1 ILSSN
6 IENAE
11 VEIFSLQKKH
21 ANPFYFLSNKISVKY
36 GNGWRYYS
44 LLSYLIF
51 CKKNKHKVIV
61 ESMGRLSLE
70 CGILAKAIR
79 LHDIYFHEHVGLN
92 SFKKA
97 IQLIKIFS
105 YYIAKKVIVL
115 TSHDYNL
122 LTTKYGIK
130 NVIQIP
136 NINPFDTSNNIIK
149 PYDQRENIV
158 IAVGRFTEQKN
169 FNELIEIWH
178 EANIPNWTLYII
190 GDGPNKR
197 ILEKAIAG
205 MSSIKMFKTTD
216 EICNYYNAA
225 KIYAMTSLYEGLPM
239 VLIESQSFGIPSV
252 AYDCPT
258 GPAEIITDNVNG
270 FLIPFK
276 NRELFIQ
283 KLRKLTSDDNLSNI
297 FSTNAI
303 KNSRKYNA
311 DAIIH
316 KW

>member
-1 ILSSN
+1 
-6 IENAE
+6 
-11 VEIFSLQKKH
+11 
-21 ANPFYFLSNKISVKY
+21 
-36 GNGWRYYS
+36 
-44 LLSYLIF
+44 
-51 CKKNKHKVIV
+51 
-61 ESMGRLSLE
+61 
-70 CGILAKAIR
+70 
-79 LHDIYFHEHVGLN
+79 
-92 SFKKA
+92 KKA

-316 KW
+316 KWISLLGI

>member
-1 ILSSN
+1 
-6 IENAE
+6 
-11 VEIFSLQKKH
+11 
-21 ANPFYFLSNKISVKY
+21 
-36 GNGWRYYS
+36 
-44 LLSYLIF
+44 
-51 CKKNKHKVIV
+51 
-61 ESMGRLSLE
+61 
-70 CGILAKAIR
+70 
-79 LHDIYFHEHVGLN
+79 
-92 SFKKA
+92 
-97 IQLIKIFS
+97 
-105 YYIAKKVIVL
+105 AKKVIVL

-258 GPAEIITDNVNG
+258 GPA
-270 FLIPFK
+270 
-276 NRELFIQ
+276 
-283 KLRKLTSDDNLSNI
+283 
-297 FSTNAI
+297 
-303 KNSRKYNA
+303 
-311 DAIIH
+311 
-316 KW
+316 